1 MCAQESLDDSK
12 YNTQPN
18 PTYFIFFIA
27 TLVTQSDIHIN
38 TQKLPNFPSYILQL
52 RPPALGLDLITNTM
66 PNTIFKEAW
75 SKIREITNDLEDHKV
90 VNKMIEEALKI
101 KLKYTKKIVSR
112 DKMVYLKR
120 NRIGTSRIESLAKQV
135 EGCNRRNPNT
145 VAFIVEKQL
154 IGMNKDINT
163 LKANIFTKDKIIKQH
178 LSNHWR
184 IEMYTSLWKA
194 ETNRAWHNLKQEA
207 TRSRQH
213 LHDKFK
219 HNNQS
224 HIVKQGDIEV
234 RLSEDL
240 NDELRLSATSDQN
253 IPVSLGVDITQN
265 EKLFLSL
272 PQHLSD
278 HTTFDR
284 IKALTDT
291 ALMGTKYRMSTLSR
305 LKTGLTVEQHNDRT
319 SEQKESDIISEVNST
334 KVYDYSTKTASFSNM
349 RVTSMKTCRRVKITE
364 PLPEQE
370 EAQIQSVISAVEKAI
385 NLEASRNK
393 SMRIKTSTLTK
404 SEALGL
410 KSLKKRTKNGQAA
423 IVATDKS
430 GKLSVIDKIN
440 YDRLVSEHTSKD
452 QIINEDEVVRLETVL
467 SATSSSLARV
477 LKIGN
482 KWNQQ
487 DRVQSAA
494 KSTLSSVP
502 PLAILLKDHKPG
514 PNKPVRPLCRSS
526 ESPNGPLSEI
536 TSDVMCL
543 VANELNS
550 RQKTEVKSTE
560 EMCAI
565 LDNINET
572 IEPDYS
578 CFEQCGTVEQDKLS
592 EHNLNKHPDTLPQ
605 IVIGSMDVKALYPS
619 LDIDHSSSVID
630 KLIRN
635 SQVNFDV
642 DVLDMALHI
651 AATNTQLQIDKLGL
665 SEVIHTRKHKNGP
678 RPLIISKTVT
688 GTETERETQDSWI
701 PPSRTPTI
709 DETKQMLALVIS
721 QAVTLVMRSHVYTNS
736 DTIWKQLF
744 GGAIGIRA
752 TCEVAKL
759 VMLEHDRILWQKVA
773 EAGIEKVDSGRYV
786 DDENPTFRPVPFG
799 ARLINGKVTVQ
810 DQYIQSDKLIP
821 HDKRTFDIVLE
832 IANSIWS
839 HIQFTMEV
847 PSESPTGFIPVLD
860 MQVAINQFGQI
871 SRRFYSKPMNTPF
884 TILARSAHS
893 WQTKRSTLTQEGV
906 RRMLNTST
914 NTPISVRNQILQ
926 EWDWK
931 MNLSGYSKSFR
942 GNVISSSIQIYQQ
955 KLLTAQQ
962 GGQPVHRPSGWE
974 AAQRDMNKHINT
986 HTWYHGKSKAQNQA
1000 PLIIDSTATGK
1011 LESDIKSIL
1020 SEASRKSNI
1029 NIKLVVRGGRK
1040 ISKNAPSDP
1049 FASRL
1054 CSRDSCKVCTSVDSK
1069 GGCKQASIGYTLSCD
1084 PCAQEN
1090 IEATYQGESS
1100 KSAYE
1105 RGMQHSQGLLKKAED
1120 NPIWK
1125 HSQLHHGSDNKIGF
1139 NMQVTGRFS
1148 KPMIR
1153 QENEA
1158 IRIRE
1163 SQAVHEMNS
1172 RSEYHQPVIIRLV
1185 PTSSNSQADQTGA
1198 PAVIMDPRNYNKRKA
1213 STTRRPDS
1221 PNVEPR
1227 SKHSR
1232 SNYSEIQTV
1241 SSTRQSR
1248 RESYDSSRQH
1258 SRYTHQSPTIQTH
1271 TRVRSSSHHSQSKGD
1286 YYVSASRYPTQHK
1299 PYKQHNQ
1306 PQHNTTHTTKQH
1318 TRNRTPPRVKFS
1330 KVSPLP
1336 AQASPHN
1343 KTPTHIEQTHVEDIS
1358 LSPVSPESFS
1368 FAMRKLRSTGKFAYR
1383 SKENNTSHVQ
1393 PQHSVK
1399 TKSVSTH
1406 TTIKTYTSTVQAK
1419 YDREGAISR
1428 SVMRSYPSTT
1438 DPNSYPHIPQF
1449 ISNSNSP
1456 ILPTY
1461 PTQTNTIDSDTLS
1474 QVSQTPLTQACNLL
1488 SQQSKVVAH
1497 ITSNTKSSSTTSTKS
1512 NTSHTS
1518 NTHIPIL
1525 PLELSVEF
1533 DTPWSGD
1540 EEVESTVTP
1549 VYQCDSLSQL
1559 RRDATLALR
1568 KEDLRVEQ
1576 VKHALDNPITT
1587 LEGLTRLR
1595 ERRRKEALN
1604 ISKTPITSLH
1614 ISTSNT
1620 VKNTLEPEKSKNSP
1634 KKFQKP
1640 TLSRKKVQKPK
1651 LISKKH

>member
-1 MCAQESLDDSK
+1 
-12 YNTQPN
+12 
-18 PTYFIFFIA
+18 
-27 TLVTQSDIHIN
+27 
-38 TQKLPNFPSYILQL
+38 
-52 RPPALGLDLITNTM
+52 M

-75 SKIREITNDLEDHKV
+75 SKIREVTNDLEDHRV
-90 VNKMIEEALKI
+90 VNKMIEEALKM
-101 KLKYTKKIVSR
+101 KLKYTRRIVSR

-135 EGCNRRNPNT
+135 EGCERRNPNT

-154 IGMNKDINT
+154 NGLVKEINT
-163 LKANIFTKDKIIKQH
+163 LKALIFTKDKIIKQR

-184 IEMYTSLWKA
+184 IEMYTSLWKL
-194 ETNRAWHNLKQEA
+194 ETSRAWHNLKQEA

-219 HNNQS
+219 HNNKGD
-224 HIVKQGDIEV
+224 IVKEGDIEV
-234 RLSEDL
+234 KLSEDL
-240 NDELRLSATSDQN
+240 SEELRISATSEQN
-253 IPVSLGVDITQN
+253 IPVSLGVDITAN

-278 HTTFDR
+278 HATFDR

-291 ALMGTKYRMSTLSR
+291 ALMGTKFRMSTLSR
-305 LKTGLTVEQHNDRT
+305 LKTGLTIQQHNDRT
-319 SEQKESDIISEVNST
+319 AQQKETDIINEVNST
-334 KVYDYSTKTASFSNM
+334 KVYDFNSKSASFSNM

-370 EAQIQSVISAVEKAI
+370 EAQIQAVISAVENAI

-393 SMRIKTSTLTK
+393 SMRVKTSTLTK

-410 KSLKKRTKNGQAA
+410 KSLKKRTKLGQAA

-440 YDRLVSEHTSKD
+440 YDRLVAEHTSKD
-452 QIINEDEVVRLETVL
+452 EIIDQDEVVRLETVL

-565 LDNINET
+565 LDSINER

-578 CFEQCGTVEQDKLS
+578 CFEQCGPVEQDKLS
-592 EHNLNKHPDTLPQ
+592 EHNLSQHPNTLPP

-619 LDIDHSSSVID
+619 LDIEHSSSIIE

-642 DVLDMALHI
+642 EVLDMALHI
-651 AATNTQLQIDKLGL
+651 AATNTQLQIDNMGL
-665 SEVIHTRKHKNGP
+665 TEVIHTRKHKNGP
-678 RPLIISKTVT
+678 RPLIISKSVT
-688 GTETERETQDSWI
+688 GTDTERDIQDSWI
-701 PPSRTPTI
+701 PPQRTPTME
-709 DETKQMLALVIS
+709 ETKQMLALVIS

-736 DTIWKQLF
+736 DNIWKQLF

-759 VMLEHDRILWQKVA
+759 VMLEHDRILWSKVA
-773 EAGIEKVDSGRYV
+773 EAGIIKVDSGRYV

-799 ARLINGKVTVQ
+799 SRLINGKVTVV
-810 DQYIQSDKLIP
+810 DQHIQSDKLIP

-839 HIQFTMEV
+839 NIQFTREV
-847 PSESPTGFIPVLD
+847 PSESPTGYIPVLD

-884 TILARSAHS
+884 TILARSVHS
-893 WQTKRSTLTQEGV
+893 WQVKRSTLTQEGV

-914 NTPISVRNQILQ
+914 NTPSHARNQILQ
-926 EWDWK
+926 DWDMK
-931 MNLSGYSKSFR
+931 MNLSGYTKSFR
-942 GNVISSSIQIYQQ
+942 GNVISSAIQIYHQ

-974 AAQRDMNKHINT
+974 AARRDMDKHINT
-986 HTWYHGKSKAQNQA
+986 HTWYHGKSKTQNQA

-1054 CSRDSCKVCTSVDSK
+1054 CDRESCQVCTSVDSK

-1084 PCAQEN
+1084 PCHLNQ

-1100 KSAYE
+1100 KSAFE
-1105 RGMQHSQGLLKKAED
+1105 RGLQHSKGLLKKAED

-1125 HSQLHHGSDNKIGF
+1125 HSQLHHNSDNKIGF
-1139 NMQVTGRFS
+1139 SMQVTGRFS

-1172 RSEYHQPVIIRLV
+1172 RSEYHQPVIIRLI
-1185 PTSSNSQADQTGA
+1185 PTSSNSQVDQTGT
-1198 PAVIMDPRNYNKRKA
+1198 PASIMDPRHYNKRKA

-1232 SNYSEIQTV
+1232 YNYSELQTV
-1241 SSTRQSR
+1241 NTTRQSR
-1248 RESYDSSRQH
+1248 RESFDSSK
-1258 SRYTHQSPTIQTH
+1258 QS
-1271 TRVRSSSHHSQSKGD
+1271 RSSIPSNHQNQYKGD
-1286 YYVSASRYPTQHK
+1286 YYVSASRHPVQRSHS
-1299 PYKQHNQ
+1299 KQH
-1306 PQHNTTHTTKQH
+1306 HNTTHNKTQH
-1318 TRNRTPPRVKFS
+1318 KTPPRVTFS
-1330 KVSPLP
+1330 EVSPMPVPNTL
-1336 AQASPHN
+1336 QN
-1343 KTPTHIEQTHVEDIS
+1343 KTPHHIEQTHIEDIS
-1358 LSPVSPESFS
+1358 LSPVSPDSFS

-1383 SKENNTSHVQ
+1383 QKTNASSHMLPQ
-1393 PQHSVK
+1393 PP
-1399 TKSVSTH
+1399 TKSKSNSTH
-1406 TTIKTYTSTVQAK
+1406 NTLKTHTSTQQAK

-1428 SVMRSYPSTT
+1428 SVMRTYPSTT
-1438 DPNSYPHIPQF
+1438 DPNSYPHIPHF
-1449 ISNSNSP
+1449 NSNTNSP
-1456 ILPTY
+1456 VQPTLL
-1461 PTQTNTIDSDTLS
+1461 TQNNTQDSDSYS
-1474 QVSQTPLTQACNLL
+1474 QVSQVPFTQALNTL
-1488 SQQSKVVAH
+1488 SKQSKVVAQ
-1497 ITSNTKSSSTTSTKS
+1497 ITVNKKTSTTSSSPSTAPV
-1512 NTSHTS
+1512 TSMSSATTPHS
-1518 NTHIPIL
+1518 LNTHL
-1525 PLELSVEF
+1525 PTLPHELSVEF
-1533 DTPWSGD
+1533 DTSWSGG

-1549 VYQCDSLSQL
+1549 VDRCDSLSQL
-1559 RRDATLALR
+1559 RRDATLALQH
-1568 KEDLRVEQ
+1568 EDLRVEQ

-1595 ERRRKEALN
+1595 ERRRREALN
-1604 ISKTPITSLH
+1604 TAKPITTSQH
-1614 ISTSNT
+1614 ISTPST
-1620 VKNTLEPEKSKNSP
+1620 VKNTLEPEKSKNTP
-1634 KKFQKP
+1634 KNTQKP
-1640 TLSRKKVQKPK
+1640 LLPLKKLKKSK
-1651 LISKKH
+1651 LMSKKH

>member
-1 MCAQESLDDSK
+1 
-12 YNTQPN
+12 
-18 PTYFIFFIA
+18 
-27 TLVTQSDIHIN
+27 
-38 TQKLPNFPSYILQL
+38 
-52 RPPALGLDLITNTM
+52 M

-75 SKIREITNDLEDHKV
+75 SKIREVTNDLEDHKV
-90 VNKMIEEALKI
+90 VNKMIEEALKT
-101 KLKYTKKIVSR
+101 KLKYTRRIVSR
-112 DKMVYLKR
+112 DKLVYLKS
-120 NRIGTSRIESLAKQV
+120 NKIGTSRIESLAKQV
-135 EGCNRRNPNT
+135 EGCERRNPNT

-154 IGMNKDINT
+154 KGIIKEINT
-163 LKANIFTKDKIIKQH
+163 LKALIFTKDKIIKQR
-178 LSNHWR
+178 LSNQWR
-184 IEMYTSLWKA
+184 IQMYTSLWKQ
-194 ETNRAWHNLKQEA
+194 ETSRAWHNLKQEA

-213 LHDKFK
+213 LHSKFK
-219 HNNQS
+219 HGNKTD
-224 HIVKQGDIEV
+224 IVKEGDIEV

-240 NDELRLSATSDQN
+240 TDELRISATSEQN
-253 IPVSLGVDITQN
+253 IPVSLGVDLTEN

-278 HTTFDR
+278 HTTFDK

-291 ALMGTKYRMSTLSR
+291 ALMGTKFRMSTLSR
-305 LKTGLTVEQHNDRT
+305 LKAGLTIEQHNDRT
-319 SEQKESDIISEVNST
+319 ALQKETDIIDEVNST
-334 KVYDYSTKTASFSNM
+334 KVYDYNSKVASFSNM
-349 RVTSMKTCRRVKITE
+349 RVTSMKTCRRVKISE
-364 PLPEQE
+364 PLPEKE

-385 NLEASRNK
+385 NLEASRDK
-393 SMRIKTSTLTK
+393 RMRVKTSTLTK

-410 KSLKKRTKNGQAA
+410 KSLKKRTKLGHAA

-430 GKLSVIDKIN
+430 GKLSVLDKAN
-440 YDRLVSEHTSKD
+440 YDRLVAEHTSKD
-452 QIINEDEVVRLETVL
+452 QIIDEDEVARLETVL

-565 LDNINET
+565 LDSINDK

-578 CFEQCGTVEQDKLS
+578 CFESCGNVEQDKLS
-592 EHNLNKHPDTLPQ
+592 QHNLNQHPNTLPS

-619 LDIDHSSSVID
+619 LDIDHSSSIIEN
-630 KLIRN
+630 LIRN

-642 DVLDMALHI
+642 EVLDMALHI
-651 AATNTQLQIDKLGL
+651 AATNTQLQIDKMGL
-665 SEVIHTRKHKNGP
+665 TEVIHTRKHKNGP

-688 GTETERETQDSWI
+688 GTETERELQDSWI
-701 PPSRTPTI
+701 PPIRTPTI
-709 DETKQMLALVIS
+709 EETKQMLALVIS

-736 DTIWKQLF
+736 DNIWKQLF

-759 VMLEHDRILWQKVA
+759 VMLEHDRILWHKVA
-773 EAGIEKVDSGRYV
+773 EAGIEKIDSGRYV
-786 DDENPTFRPVPFG
+786 DDENPTFKPVPFG
-799 ARLINGKVTVQ
+799 ARLVNGKVTII
-810 DQYIQSDKLIP
+810 DQHIQNDKKIP

-839 HIQFTMEV
+839 NIQFTMEV
-847 PSESPTGFIPVLD
+847 PSESPSGYIPVLD

-871 SRRFYSKPMNTPF
+871 TRRFYSKPMNTPF

-893 WQTKRSTLTQEGV
+893 WQIKRSTLTQEGV

-914 NTPISVRNQILQ
+914 NTPTHARNQILQ
-926 EWDWK
+926 EWDMK

-942 GNVISSSIQIYQQ
+942 GNVISSAIQIYHQ

-974 AAQRDMNKHINT
+974 AAKRDMDKHINT
-986 HTWYHGKSKAQNQA
+986 HTWYHGKSKIQNQA

-1020 SEASRKSNI
+1020 SEAAKKSNI

-1054 CSRDSCKVCTSVDSK
+1054 CSRDSCKVCTSIDSK

-1084 PCAQEN
+1084 PCTLEE

-1105 RGMQHSQGLLKKAED
+1105 RGLQHSQGLLKKAED

-1125 HSQLHHGSDNKIGF
+1125 HSQLHHNGDNKIGF
-1139 NMQVTGRFS
+1139 SMQVTGRFS

-1163 SQAVHEMNS
+1163 SLAVHEMNS
-1172 RSEYHQPVIIRLV
+1172 RSEFHQPVIIRLI
-1185 PTSSNSQADQTGA
+1185 PTSSNSQVDQTGT
-1198 PAVIMDPRNYNKRKA
+1198 PASIMDPRHYNKRKA
-1213 STTRRPDS
+1213 STTRRADS

-1232 SNYSEIQTV
+1232 YNYSELRTVQT
-1241 SSTRQSR
+1241 TRQSR
-1248 RESYDSSRQH
+1248 RDPHEASKQSRSS
-1258 SRYTHQSPTIQTH
+1258 
-1271 TRVRSSSHHSQSKGD
+1271 RSSSHNNQYKGD
-1286 YYVSASRYPTQHK
+1286 YYVSASKHPVQRSHS
-1299 PYKQHNQ
+1299 KQHNY
-1306 PQHNTTHTTKQH
+1306 NKQH
-1318 TRNRTPPRVKFS
+1318 KTLQKTPPRVTFS
-1330 KVSPLP
+1330 EVSPMP
-1336 AQASPHN
+1336 VPT
-1343 KTPTHIEQTHVEDIS
+1343 KTPHHIEQTHVDDIT
-1358 LSPVSPESFS
+1358 LSPVSPDSFS

-1383 SKENNTSHVQ
+1383 QKVNASSNVHPQ
-1393 PQHSVK
+1393 PP
-1399 TKSVSTH
+1399 TKSKSNSTHNTFKTHVSTQ
-1406 TTIKTYTSTVQAK
+1406 QAK

-1438 DPNSYPHIPQF
+1438 DPNSYPHIPHF
-1449 ISNSNSP
+1449 NSNTNSP
-1456 ILPTY
+1456 IQPTLL
-1461 PTQTNTIDSDTLS
+1461 TQNNTEDTDNFS
-1474 QVSQTPLTQACNLL
+1474 QVSQVPFTQACNAL
-1488 SQQSKVVAH
+1488 SQQSKVVAQ
-1497 ITSNTKSSSTTSTKS
+1497 ITLNKKTPTTSSSSSTAQFSSMST
-1512 NTSHTS
+1512 NTTPHSS
-1518 NTHIPIL
+1518 STHL
-1525 PLELSVEF
+1525 PTLPHELSVEF
-1533 DTPWSGD
+1533 DTSWSGD
-1540 EEVESTVTP
+1540 GEVESTVTP
-1549 VYQCDSLSQL
+1549 VNQRDSLSQL
-1559 RRDATLALR
+1559 RKDAMLALQT
-1568 KEDLRVEQ
+1568 EDLRVEQ

-1604 ISKTPITSLH
+1604 TANT
-1614 ISTSNT
+1614 ISTTKQLSTSST
-1620 VKNTLEPEKSKNSP
+1620 VKNNIEPEKSKNSP
-1634 KKFQKP
+1634 KTPQKP
-1640 TLSRKKVQKPK
+1640 NLQPKKPK
-1651 LISKKH
+1651 KSKLITRKH